1 MSNCDSSV
9 GPLMMS
15 QCGIC
20 CIRPHLKSTMGVWEN
35 QHHNYS
41 KSSKY
46 AFKRIL
52 VLSSPNVRQKYLYY
66 TPISLD
72 ERGIN

>member
-1 MSNCDSSV
+1 
-9 GPLMMS
+9 
-15 QCGIC
+15 
-20 CIRPHLKSTMGVWEN
+20 MGVWEN

-72 ERGIN
+72 ELKVKPWKK

>member
-1 MSNCDSSV
+1 
-9 GPLMMS
+9 
-15 QCGIC
+15 
-20 CIRPHLKSTMGVWEN
+20 MGVWEN

-46 AFKRIL
+46 AIKRIL